1 MCLPGGTDA
10 MGYSFQ
16 TSLWHDSKLNPQ
28 LVMGTTHNA
37 YLDLYQMGGFFL
49 PLIFITLALSVIK
62 DLFISWIKTGDNISK
77 ILFICNLVFLINCFV
92 ANGVLFHP
100 IVSLPFWLSIAY
112 VLSPIK
118 KVDN

>member
-1 MCLPGGTDA
+1 
-10 MGYSFQ
+10 
-16 TSLWHDSKLNPQ
+16 
-28 LVMGTTHNA
+28 
-37 YLDLYQMGGFFL
+37 MGGFFL
-49 PLIFITLALSVIK
+49 PLIFITLALSIIK

-77 ILFICNLVFLINCFV
+77 ILFNCNLVFLINCFV